1 MPDLAGQA
9 IDGSS
14 VIQADKCKSKYR
26 AALPELSKAR
36 RVGRRVSTTLG
47 ILFLS
52 PTQGHRAVVTIRDR
66 TGRDSRTSTLG
77 DEQDAARSRIDQG
90 EFGRA
95 SPVALLGSTDLRY
108 LQRSMLS
115 KAESR

>member
-9 IDGSS
+9 IDGGS

-26 AALPELSKAR
+26 SALPELSKAR

-47 ILFLS
+47 FLYHS
-52 PTQGHRAVVTIRDR
+52 PTLGHRAVVTIRER
-66 TGRDSRTSTLG
+66 TARHKSTSTLG
-77 DEQDAARSRIDQG
+77 HEQDAARSRSDRG

-95 SPVALLGSTDLRY
+95 SPVALLGRTDLRY

-115 KAESR
+115 KAQSR